1 MIVGLLICTLISDLR
16 NQRLFS
22 NPRKVSGSANPDF
35 FYGLY
40 PEKSWVYTIS
50 LKKIQVSSLKTK
62 SGWMLPY
69 IFFKFRP

>member
-50 LKKIQVSSLKTK
+50 PRRL
-62 SGWMLPY
+62 
-69 IFFKFRP
+69 